1 MKKIDFSFTVIIPTY
16 NRIEYLKQSIKSV
29 RQQTF
34 RNWKLHIVDNSSTD
48 GTQEYLNKII
58 LLS

>member
-1 MKKIDFSFTVIIPTY
+1 MIDSLVIIPTY

-48 GTQEYLNKII
+48 GTQEYLSNLK
-58 LLS
+58 